1 MKRYLMFGMF
11 VVLLGTFFLS
21 TCTTAHEESSAVGS
35 GDYESLVA
43 LFKEWRDFNSP
54 VITDG
59 VPDYTAPAMAA
70 QREEL
75 KQMQSRLAGIDP
87 SSWPVSQQIDYHIVR
102 AEMNGLEF
110 DHRVLR
116 PWSRNPCFYSVIYL
130 SPSDVPILEGPWKY
144 GTLCLWKY
152 DFPLSDEQVTDFR
165 MKVRA
170 IPPLL
175 DQARKNLTEDAKD
188 LYDLAVDQKRK
199 ESMFLEELAQ
209 RVEKDRPQIAAD
221 IQNAKAAVDEFHG
234 WLEGRA
240 EGMTA
245 PSGIGVEN
253 YNWYMKNVHLIPYTW
268 EDQVVIL
275 ERELQRSHACMKFE
289 EHRNR
294 NLPALKPPESRDE
307 YQKRV
312 DEAVDEF
319 MTFLEKE
326 EIMTVP
332 DYLQPTLRRSRVGFI
347 PPGELRDFFNHVD
360 YHDALPLRCHG
371 THWFDLARIKHE
383 PHPSPIRSAQLLYN
397 IWDSRAEGLA
407 TGMEEMMMHSGLMAN
422 RPRAREIVYIMLA
435 NRAARGMGDLKMHSN
450 EFTKEDAVDYAVRWT
465 PREWLPPDG
474 NTVWFDEQLYL
485 VQPGYGTSYVV
496 GKIHLEK
503 LIADVQ
509 KLRGDAFTMKS
520 FFDDFYTS
528 GMIPLSL
535 IRWEMTG
542 LEDEINKLW

>member
-1 MKRYLMFGMF
+1 MKRYLTIGMLAVF
-11 VVLLGTFFLS
+11 LGVFLMS
-21 TCTTAHEESSAVGS
+21 ACAVEHEEGVTSGS
-35 GDYESLVA
+35 GDYEGLIG

-59 VPDYTAPAMAA
+59 VPDYTAAAMAE
-70 QREEL
+70 QREDL
-75 KQMQSRLAGIDP
+75 KQMQSRLAAIDS
-87 SSWPVSQQIDYHIVR
+87 SSWPIPQQVDYHIVR

-152 DFPLSDEQVTDFR
+152 DFPLSDEQADDFQ
-165 MKVRA
+165 MKIRA

-175 DQARKNLTEDAKD
+175 EQARNNLTEDAKD
-188 LYDLAVDQKRK
+188 LYDLAIDQKQK
-199 ESMFLEELAQ
+199 ESAFLEDLAR
-209 RVEKDRPQIAAD
+209 RVEDDRPGIAAD
-221 IQNAKAAVDEFHG
+221 IMKAGAAVDEFRG
-234 WLEGRA
+234 WLESRA
-240 EGMTA
+240 DGMTA

-275 ERELQRSHACMKFE
+275 ERELQRSHACLKFE

-294 NLPALKPPESRDE
+294 SLPALKPPESREE
-307 YQKRV
+307 YQRRF

-319 MTFLEKE
+319 MNFLEEK

-332 DYLQPTLRRSRVGFI
+332 DYLQPTLRRSRVRFI
-347 PPGELRDFFNHVD
+347 PPGELRDFFNQVD

-407 TGMEEMMMHSGLMAN
+407 TGMEEMMMHSGLMDK

-509 KLRGDAFTMKS
+509 KLRGDAFTLKS
-520 FFDDFYTS
+520 FFDDFHTH